1 MKVLKFGGTSVGSAQ
16 RMKDVAKLITG
27 ERNIVVLSAMS
38 GTTNSLVEISD
49 YLYKK
54 NPDGA
59 NEVINKLAQKY
70 YGHIEE
76 LYSTDEY
83 KQKAKELL
91 CSKEGLKHRGQR
103 CIEPEAVFVQI
114 KYHFDHI
121 RTFTKDLFT
130 LFEEKVV
137 LAQGEL
143 ISTGMMNLYLN
154 ECGINSVLIPALD
167 YMRTD
172 KNAEPDPVYIKE
184 KLIKLLDG
192 HKDADLFITQG
203 YICRNAYGEIDN
215 LQRGGSDYSASLIG
229 AAIGAEEIQIWT
241 DIDGMHNNDPRI
253 VEKTSPVRHLHFE
266 EAAELAYFGAKILH
280 PTCILPAKLNNIP
293 VRLLNTMQP
302 KAPGTMISNM
312 TEKGKIKAVA
322 AKDNI
327 TSIKI
332 KSGRMLLATGFL
344 RKVFEI
350 FENYQTP
357 IDMVT
362 TSEVGVSVTIDNRKH
377 LEEIVDDLKKYGT
390 VTVDEDMVIVCV
402 VGDLEWDNVGFE
414 ARIVQAMKD
423 VPVRMI
429 SYGGSNY
436 NVSLL
441 IKASDKT
448 RALQALSD
456 HLFNNKA

>member
-16 RMKDVAKLITG
+16 RMKDVARLICTG
-27 ERNIVVLSAMS
+27 ERSIVVLSAMA

-70 YGHIEE
+70 DGHIKE

-83 KQKAKELL
+83 RHKAEELVK
-91 CSKEGLKHRGQR
+91 S
-103 CIEPEAVFVQI
+103 
-114 KYHFDHI
+114 YFDHI

-143 ISTGMMNLYLN
+143 ISTCMMNLYLN
-154 ECGINSVLIPALD
+154 EIGVNSVLIPALD

-172 KNAEPDPVYIKE
+172 KNAEPDPVYIRE
-184 KLIKLLDG
+184 RLLKQLNE
-192 HKDADLFITQG
+192 HKDADLYITQG
-203 YICRNAYGEIDN
+203 YICRNAYGEVDN

-229 AAIGAEEIQIWT
+229 AAVNAEEIQIWT

-253 VEKTSPVRHLHFE
+253 VEHTSPVRNLHFE

-302 KAPGTMISNM
+302 EAPGTLISNN

-414 ARIVQAMKD
+414 ARIIQALKD

-441 IKASDKT
+441 VKSTDKKK
-448 RALQALSD
+448 ALQALSD
-456 HLFNNKA
+456 HLFND

>member
-16 RMKDVAKLITG
+16 RIKNVASIICDQEQK
-27 ERNIVVLSAMS
+27 IVVLSAMA
-38 GTTNSLVEISD
+38 GTTNSLVEISECFH
-49 YLYKK
+49 KK
-54 NPDGA
+54 DPGKA
-59 NEVINKLAQKY
+59 NAILSALEQAYVN
-70 YGHIEE
+70 HIEE
-76 LYSTDEY
+76 LYRSDVYKEKAMQYMLERSQHVWSFSNMPFSMFDE
-83 KQKAKELL
+83 KE
-91 CSKEGLKHRGQR
+91 
-103 CIEPEAVFVQI
+103 I
-114 KYHFDHI
+114 
-121 RTFTKDLFT
+121 
-130 LFEEKVV
+130 

-143 ISTGMMNLYLN
+143 ISTFLMTCYL
-154 ECGINSVLIPALD
+154 EEQGVKVVLLPALNF
-167 YMRTD
+167 MRITMD
-172 KNAEPDPVYIKE
+172 NEPDMEYIAKHLNTLLEQNKE
-184 KLIKLLDG
+184 AEIY
-192 HKDADLFITQG
+192 ITQG
-203 YICRNAYGEIDN
+203 FICRNAYGEIDN
-215 LQRGGSDYSASLIG
+215 LQRGGSDYTASLIG
-229 AAIGAEEIQIWT
+229 AAINASEIQIWT

-253 VEKTSPVRHLHFE
+253 VQGTSPVRQLHFE

-302 KAPGTMISNM
+302 DAPGTLISNAI
-312 TEKGKIKAVA
+312 EKGKIKAVA

-344 RKVFEI
+344 RKVFET

-402 VGDLEWDNVGFE
+402 VGDLEWDNIGFE

-441 IKASDKT
+441 IKASDKQ

-456 HLFNNKA
+456 HLFNNK